1 MGLQFM
7 EAQECHLP
15 AIMRIL
21 TDDAVASKRDVYSE
35 PLLPCYTEAFAKISQ
50 DKNNFLFVLLE
61 DSEVI
66 GCLQLTLTQYLSRK
80 GCIRATIDTVRI
92 ASGKRSKGYGT
103 KMFQYAL
110 AFAKENG
117 AQLVQ
122 LTTDK
127 KRPDALRFYERL
139 GFKNSHEGLKMQL

>member
-7 EAQECHLP
+7 EAKECHLP

-50 DKNNFLFVLLE
+50 DKGNFLIIALE
-61 DSEVI
+61 DDEVI
-66 GCLQLTLTQYLSRK
+66 GCLQLTLTQYLSRM
-80 GCIRATIDTVRI
+80 GSIRATIDTVRM

-103 KMFQYAL
+103 KMMQYAIAL
-110 AFAKENG
+110 AKENG

-122 LTTDK
+122 LAADK
-127 KRPDALRFYERL
+127 KRPDALRFFEKL
-139 GFKNSHEGLKMQL
+139 GFKNSHEGMKMQL